1 MRKCKSEIG
10 VLGSKLNCAYF
21 PIRHNENMEWS
32 IKSSLFIYFL
42 VAMFDLV
49 SLFIYFHCEFVIEFV
64 WLVENERGIGGFQV
78 CGSVLA

>member
-49 SLFIYFHCEFVIEFV
+49 SLFIYFYCEFVIEFV
-64 WLVENERGIGGFQV
+64 WLVENERGIGGFQG